1 MFLVL
6 FYCGLIPFVV
16 SKSINGTSAP
26 TYATASENSDATHAR
41 LVTKKSKGTSNVD
54 RATIDCVPRI
64 KEDDI
69 TNIIERI
76 ELSDQVNILDFHCFN
91 GTSQNDRLFEDMQIA
106 LVTPVGRE
114 ILLVL
119 DEKRYR
125 YTTLTLNA
133 ERENLNVHF
142 KNISL
147 TNCTKKHLAGSI
159 LEQIILRNED
169 IRNYEVC
176 YEKTMYKLVREHSF
190 STNLSTK
197 SNGWMCCRRI
207 STKSDSTNFK
217 YECFEKDSFLLSSSF
232 LNLLAVLIMCTL
244 PCYVLKLLHMLLTR
258 SFFKQNHPK
267 YYELQENTMS
277 LTSILVK
284 IAWEGNGYICSP
296 ICRRFMML
304 LASCVNGYFVLS
316 APTSNLIVK
325 YLWIG
330 VYCFTVI
337 ISCWACSDIMY
348 PFYPHAV
355 RSAVIKSE
363 IGNFPI
369 PKIFRS
375 KLSKRGWSFSIYFF
389 MPLIP
394 FYYIFFSIPRALI
407 LTIRL
412 GYENNLEIF
421 KSDPHRMKFFLVFD
435 TVLAMAF
442 VIIHFHTY
450 YVLTLTLRSFL
461 LGLFL
466 NLTYFLPYLAAISVF
481 TFYSYGTWKSTEAKY
496 ILLKLIIYEECQVKK
511 PDTRHANEILP
522 QDVKL
527 QYVLAREIYDSIRQK
542 LLPYNKNLIWVFLR
556 LLWLI
561 VLSYGVLELVRMLR
575 IFKTTVAVK
584 VVVTASLSIL
594 PQIFNT
600 IGWNAGGEDRKEAW
614 KKELKQ
620 NVKRF
625 VKAIPYSQIVL
636 SIPTI
641 TQTPTNDSDN
651 SENDELLNAE
661 NDVGQNTEDERQ
673 NAENDE
679 GQNAENDKGQN
690 AENGERQNAEND
702 ELLNAENDEGQNAE
716 NDELLNAEND
726 VGQNTEDD
734 ERQNAEN
741 DEGQNAEN
749 DEGQNAENDERQNA
763 ENDELLNAE
772 NDERQN
778 AENDELLNAENGE
791 GQNAENDELL
801 NAENDERQNAEN
813 DELLNAEND
822 EGLNA
827 ENDKGQNA
835 ENDKGQNAENDK
847 GQNAENSKRLNAK
860 KERLDIQNEIG

>member
-1 MFLVL
+1 M
-6 FYCGLIPFVV
+6 
-16 SKSINGTSAP
+16 SAKSINGTSAP
-26 TYATASENSDATHAR
+26 TYATASENSDAR

-54 RATIDCVPRI
+54 RATIDCVPQI

-76 ELSDQVNILDFHCFN
+76 ELSDQVNILDFHCFS
-91 GTSQNDRLFEDMQIA
+91 GASQNDRLFEDMQIA

-142 KNISL
+142 KNVSL
-147 TNCTKKHLAGSI
+147 THCTKKHLAGSI

-176 YEKTMYKLVREHSF
+176 YEKTSMHKLVREHSF

-207 STKSDSTNFK
+207 STKSDSSNFK

-296 ICRRFMML
+296 ICRRVMML

-316 APTSNLIVK
+316 VPTSNLIVK

-375 KLSKRGWSFSIYFF
+375 KLFKRGWSFSIYFF

-421 KSDPHRMKFFLVFD
+421 KSDPHLMKFFLVFD

-442 VIIHFHTY
+442 VIIHFHIY

-561 VLSYGVLELVRMLR
+561 VLSYGVLELVCMLR

-636 SIPTI
+636 RIPTI

-661 NDVGQNTEDERQ
+661 NDERQ

-679 GQNAENDKGQN
+679 EQNAENDNGQN
-690 AENGERQNAEND
+690 PENGERQNAEND
-702 ELLNAENDEGQNAE
+702 EL
-716 NDELLNAEND
+716 
-726 VGQNTEDD
+726 
-734 ERQNAEN
+734 
-741 DEGQNAEN
+741 
-749 DEGQNAENDERQNA
+749 
-763 ENDELLNAE
+763 
-772 NDERQN
+772 
-778 AENDELLNAENGE
+778 
-791 GQNAENDELL
+791 
-801 NAENDERQNAEN
+801 
-813 DELLNAEND
+813 
-822 EGLNA
+822 LNA

-835 ENDKGQNAENDK
+835 ENDKGQNAENDERQNAKNDELLNAENDERQTAENDRGQNAENDK
-847 GQNAENSKRLNAK
+847 GQNAENDKGQKAENDKGQNAENDKGQNAENGEGLNAENDKGQNAENDKGQNDENSKRLNAK
-860 KERLDIQNEIG
+860 KERLDIQDEIG